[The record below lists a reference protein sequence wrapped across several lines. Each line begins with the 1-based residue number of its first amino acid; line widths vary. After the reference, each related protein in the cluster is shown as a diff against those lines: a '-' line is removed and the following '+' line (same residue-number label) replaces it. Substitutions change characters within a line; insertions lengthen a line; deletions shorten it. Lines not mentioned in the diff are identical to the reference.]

1 MQDPFERV
9 HNVTKNMTATHHA
22 HLIEELSSSKKLL
35 AELLQDEQSDPSIRQ
50 DSIPL
55 FKPLSYKLKLVPM
68 VSTVDPSKQQSV
80 SHEMRPSVHK
90 PFLSKNATGMHSL
103 QVDLE
108 TLSRLLHDTPFA
120 SLEGRLEELDLKN
133 TFVCQRLDHVMLH
146 SLAHRF
152 QQDFGITH
160 FLQPH
165 EVGRVASVSVGS
177 AAEADLAAPVTRDQK
192 RERSPEEGEVEDM
205 EVEEEEGGFEVKRQR
220 LEGEESAEQ
229 LLCRLTE
236 GGALDCRAQCVAEEE
251 SWVGARRRKRQQLRD
266 GDSSFSSPAPQTPS
280 PPLSSMKPCLSFSL
294 SVSSQHHPFT
304 NHTSVI
310 MQASDPK
317 FKSAFELF
325 FSVCKKRYFH

>member
-1 MQDPFERV
+1 VQDPFERV
-9 HNVTKNMTATHHA
+9 HNVTKNMTSTHHA
-22 HLIEELSSSKKLL
+22 RLGQALSCSKQLL
-35 AELLQDEQSDPSIRQ
+35 AELLQHEQSDPSNRQ
-50 DSIPL
+50 DTIPL
-55 FKPLSYKLKLVPM
+55 FKPKLKLIPM

-90 PFLSKNATGMHSL
+90 PLPSKNAMHSL

-133 TFVCQRLDHVMLH
+133 TLVFQRLDHVVLH
-146 SLAHRF
+146 SLAHHF

-160 FLQPH
+160 FLQPR
-165 EVGRVASVSVGS
+165 EVGGTTSVSVGS
-177 AAEADLAAPVTRDQK
+177 AVEADLETPVTRERK
-192 RERSPEEGEVEDM
+192 RERSPEEGEEEDM
-205 EVEEEEGGFEVKRQR
+205 EVEEEEEGGFEVKRRR

-236 GGALDCRAQCVAEEE
+236 GEALDCRAQCLAEEE
-251 SWVGARRRKRQQLRD
+251 SWVGARRRKRHQLRD

-280 PPLSSMKPCLSFSL
+280 LPSSSMKPCLSFSL
-294 SVSSQHHPFT
+294 TVSSQHHPFT
-304 NHTSVI
+304 NRTSVI

-325 FSVCKKRYFH
+325 FSVCKKKYFH